1 MKRLLLVAAV
11 SIPVMAFGFG
21 GWAITTVEDVP
32 EYVVAGKPF
41 DLSYSVRQ
49 HGVSLLTRL
58 GGAVTITSGRN
69 AKNFA
74 TVELG
79 EGMYRSRIT
88 IPTAGT
94 WDVNIST
101 GFMNSGVTL
110 PLKVIAADAA
120 TPAPMSA
127 FERGQQLFVAKGC
140 ASCHTHQ
147 LTKDVTVAQIGPDLS
162 EPKFAAP
169 YLERFLTNPS
179 IKTDWR
185 NSNRMP
191 NLGLKQAEITALVA
205 FLNKN
210 K

>member
-49 HGVSLLTRL
+49 HGVSLITRL

-74 TVELG
+74 TVEVG

-94 WDVNIST
+94 WDVSIST
-101 GFMNSGVTL
+101 GFMNSGVTI

-120 TPAPMSA
+120 TPAPMAA
-127 FERGQQLFVAKGC
+127 FDRGQQLFAAKGC
-140 ASCHTHQ
+140 AGCHTHQ
-147 LTKDVTVAQIGPDLS
+147 LTKDFNIVQVGPDLS

-169 YLERFLTNPS
+169 YLERFLANPS